1 MAKTYTTL
9 KNVRDAENWDQ
20 VNHRNIF
27 GCKLYSDRNIL
38 KDEEAIF
45 MEDLAAVYTYVED
58 QIR

>member
-9 KNVRDAENWDQ
+9 KNVTDAQHSEQ
-20 VNHRNIF
+20 VNFRNLF
-27 GCKLYSDRNIL
+27 GCKLYFDSKNF

-58 QIR
+58 EIR